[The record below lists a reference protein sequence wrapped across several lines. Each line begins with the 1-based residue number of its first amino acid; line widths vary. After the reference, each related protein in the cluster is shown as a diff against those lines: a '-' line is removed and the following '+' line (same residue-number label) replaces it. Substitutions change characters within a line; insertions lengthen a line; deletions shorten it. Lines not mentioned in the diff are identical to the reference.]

1 MYEKLNIRRGRVMAL
16 LWGLIKC
23 LNMTVKRMVIKS
35 NEIAEILGVNENTAR
50 GYIRTLK
57 VLLGKKSYHKITIAE
72 FCSYFDLDFPQIFC
86 QINNITIDDFN
97 TLVENGHVILPE
109 FSFTSSTTT
118 TTTTSSSSSSS
129 SSSSARV

>member
-1 MYEKLNIRRGRVMAL
+1 MAL
-16 LWGLIKC
+16 LWTIIKC
-23 LNMTVKRMVIKS
+23 LHMAVMRMVIKS

-57 VLLGKKSYHKITIAE
+57 VLLEKKSYHKITIAE

-97 TLVENGHVILPE
+97 TLVKNGHVSLPE
-109 FSFTSSTTT
+109 FSFSSSTSSTSSS
-118 TTTTSSSSSSS
+118 TTTSSSSSSS
-129 SSSSARV
+129 TRV